1 MKVIKYQNIVK
12 FNDTKIT
19 KTKTRLFRNYCLHEA
34 WNLFF
39 IRCNNKSIQKK
50 KKKIE
55 KTKEMNE

>member
-34 WNLFF
+34 
-39 IRCNNKSIQKK
+39 
-50 KKKIE
+50 
-55 KTKEMNE
+55 